1 LTKEGQAMQSTTDGS
16 ARVGFPHTPSLE
28 FKNDSRG
35 RLPHIFKTAFAIAGF
50 SASLMCSIG
59 MLAVGAALFVGAL
72 TGCNQATSAN
82 PISTQPTRQT
92 QAEDLKQDQQGT
104 NSRFAEQ
111 GVYSINGGGGNV
123 KRDDGRGKITKVQS
137 GADGNVSAEGLE
149 GGGNYFQTNYYALNV
164 GGSTTAG
171 QTGGGASGQS
181 SAANANNTATQS
193 PHQEPKAN
201 LTVPIAVGMP
211 GSAPQATGAGAVEG
225 PATTTATNQN
235 DLKTL
240 IAKWRAGTA
249 TGDEMTKLGALWQS
263 LTGTKLPA
271 EPPPLQP

>member
-1 LTKEGQAMQSTTDGS
+1 MQSTTDGS
-16 ARVGFPHTPSLE
+16 RRSEFPPTVSTHTS
-28 FKNDSRG
+28 DSRG

-50 SASLMCSIG
+50 SASLACSIG

-72 TGCNQATSAN
+72 AGCNQATSAN
-82 PISTQPTRQT
+82 PISTQPTKQT
-92 QAEDLKQDQQGT
+92 QAEDLSQDQQGT
-104 NSRFAEQ
+104 NGRVAEQ
-111 GVYSINGGGGNV
+111 GVYVINDASGGGKAAVASN
-123 KRDDGRGKITKVQS
+123 DRGKIKSVTV
-137 GADGNVSAEGLE
+137 GADGSSQLGESD
-149 GGGNYFQTNYYALNV
+149 GGVHVVVFNFDTQI

-181 SAANANNTATQS
+181 SAANANPTATQS

-211 GSAPQATGAGAVEG
+211 GSAPQATGAGTVEG

-240 IAKWRAGTA
+240 MAKWRAGSA

-263 LTGTKLPA
+263 LTGEKLPA
-271 EPPPLQP
+271 TPPVPAGP

>member
-1 LTKEGQAMQSTTDGS
+1 MQSTDAGS
-16 ARVGFPHTPSLE
+16 THVDHQHNPSTHRS
-28 FKNDSRG
+28 DSRRQAG
-35 RLPHIFKTAFAIAGF
+35 GGQSRLPHIFKTAFAIAGF
-50 SASLMCSIG
+50 CASLVCSIAA
-59 MLAVGAALFVGAL
+59 LAVGSALLVAGLA
-72 TGCNQATSAN
+72 GCNQATSAN

-92 QAEDLKQDQQGT
+92 QAEDQKQDQQGT
-104 NSRFAEQ
+104 NGRVAEQ
-111 GVYSINGGGGNV
+111 GIYSINGSGAALERSD
-123 KRDDGRGKITKVQS
+123 KTGRIQKVRV
-137 GADGNVSAEGLE
+137 GADGEVTAENVDGSGTH
-149 GGGNYFQTNYYALNV
+149 FQTNYYAFNI

-181 SAANANNTATQS
+181 SAANANPTATQS
-193 PHQEPKAN
+193 PHQEPKA
-201 LTVPIAVGMP
+201 TVTTPIAVGMP
-211 GSAPQATGAGAVEG
+211 GSAPQATGAGSVEG

-271 EPPPLQP
+271 EPPPTTP